1 MCDAAEVPIAF
12 GSQLTSLYSISGWGP
27 LYSLVTFVYFPQ
39 EEDSSMGVSSVVRAM
54 NGAAF
59 IHADLCRLKQQ
70 IALSI
75 SCALCCSFVVL
86 SALKC
91 VIPKPTS

>member
-12 GSQLTSLYSISGWGP
+12 GSQSTSLYSISGWGP
-27 LYSLVTFVYFPQ
+27 LYSLVTFVYFLQ
-39 EEDSSMGVSSVVRAM
+39 DSSMGVSSVVRAM